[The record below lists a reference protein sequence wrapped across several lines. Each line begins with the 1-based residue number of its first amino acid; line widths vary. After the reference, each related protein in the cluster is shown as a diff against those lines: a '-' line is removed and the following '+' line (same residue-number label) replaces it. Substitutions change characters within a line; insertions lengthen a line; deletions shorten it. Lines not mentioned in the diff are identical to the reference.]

1 MRVEPRPSI
10 LTVEPYVGGESKL
23 PGVNR
28 VMKLSS
34 NEGPF
39 GPPPGAIEALR
50 AAAADAHRYPDGS
63 ARALREAIGARFAL
77 DPARIVCGNGSDE
90 ILTLLLLAY
99 SGEGT
104 KIVMTTHDLGQ
115 ARRLAGDVAFL
126 HRGRLVEHTPAEAFF
141 NPPAT
146 PQAAAFLRGELL
158 WSANQPGDPP

>member
-104 KIVMTTHDLGQ
+104 KIVLT
-115 ARRLAGDVAFL
+115 
-126 HRGRLVEHTPAEAFF
+126 
-141 NPPAT
+141 
-146 PQAAAFLRGELL
+146 
-158 WSANQPGDPP
+158 GDPYQIDNPYVDAASNGFTYVVNRFRDQAIAAHVELSQGERSELAETAANIL